1 MKFKVEKGD
10 MTKMETLVKLKSLA
24 TEIQKPIKVMEKQR
38 GEINDY
44 IQRLEKEKELL
55 EGSEGE
61 NIIEQIIGIDIKLDS
76 SKRMLKEVLPS
87 RHTLTKSNKFYEEY
101 NQLYI
106 DYVREF
112 QKDIAPDIQKIN
124 KHSDEIQKLLGKVQ
138 KTENHRYRELCNVVS
153 SITSYVDPTFI
164 GDFQNSV
171 RRMERIYQFN
181 VVSDELKHWRGQLD
195 K

>member
-10 MTKMETLVKLKSLA
+10 ITKMETLVKLKSLV
-24 TEIQKPIKVMEKQR
+24 TEIQKPMKVMEHQR
-38 GEINDY
+38 NEINDY
-44 IQRLEKEKELL
+44 IQKLEKEKELL

-61 NIIEQIIGIDIKLDS
+61 NIIEQIIEINIKLDS
-76 SKRMLKEVLPS
+76 SKRMLTEVFPS

-112 QKDIAPDIQKIN
+112 KKDIAPDIQRIHKYSN
-124 KHSDEIQKLLGKVQ
+124 EIQKLLDKVQ
-138 KTENHRYRELCNVVS
+138 KAENDGYRELCNVVS
-153 SITSYVDPTFI
+153 SITSYVDTTFV

-171 RRMERIYQFN
+171 RQMGRNRSGIA
-181 VVSDELKHWRGQLD
+181 SDELKHWIEQLD

>member
-10 MTKMETLVKLKSLA
+10 INKMETLVKLKSLA
-24 TEIQKPIKVMEKQR
+24 TEIKKPIKVMENQR
-38 GEINDY
+38 NEINDY
-44 IQRLEKEKELL
+44 IKKLEKEKELL

-61 NIIEQIIGIDIKLDS
+61 NIIEQIIEINIKLDS
-76 SKRMLKEVLPS
+76 SKRMLKEVFPS
-87 RHTLTKSNKFYEEY
+87 RHTFTKSSEIHEEY

-106 DYVREF
+106 DYVRGF
-112 QKDIAPDIQKIN
+112 QKEIAPDIQKIN
-124 KHSDEIQKLLGKVQ
+124 KYVDEIQKLLGRVQ
-138 KTENHRYRELCNVVS
+138 NTENDRYRELHNVVS
-153 SITSYVDPTFI
+153 SITPYVDPVFI

-171 RRMERIYQFN
+171 RRMESVYQFN